1 MEKLNNFA
9 VFEGLD
15 GSGTSTQ
22 LALLEQK
29 LASGGFNSP
38 AFTATYEPT
47 GGAIGKL
54 IRSVLKKELA
64 LKAETLARL
73 FAADRSEHLYAAG
86 GIIERCQA
94 GELVICDRYTLS
106 SLVYQGIE
114 CGPELPRSLNESF
127 PAPELLLFLD
137 IDPGLAQRR
146 LAGRPSL
153 EIFEH
158 IEFQEKVRRQY
169 HALFEEYRKAGVRLE
184 IIDASQSMEKVAED
198 VWSAI
203 AKMPIICNSRNADN

>member
-1 MEKLNNFA
+1 MEILKNFA

-22 LALLEQK
+22 LALLKQK
-29 LASGGFNSP
+29 LASRAFNGK
-38 AFTATYEPT
+38 AFTATFEPT
-47 GGAIGKL
+47 DGAIGKL
-54 IRSVLKKELA
+54 IRSVLKNDLVLRA
-64 LKAETLARL
+64 DTLARL
-73 FAADRSEHLYAAG
+73 FAADRGEHLYAAG
-86 GIIERCQA
+86 GIVERCQR

-114 CGPELPRSLNESF
+114 CGMELPRSLNGAF

-137 IDPGLAQRR
+137 IDPGIAQQRM
-146 LAGRPSL
+146 AGRPSL

-169 HALFEEYRKAGVRLE
+169 HALFDEYRKAGVRLE
-184 IIDASQSMEKVAED
+184 IIDASQSVEKVAED
-198 VWSAI
+198 VWNEI
-203 AKMPIICNSRNADN
+203 AKMPIIKPGI

>member
-1 MEKLNNFA
+1 MEIISNFV

-22 LALLEQK
+22 LALLK
-29 LASGGFNSP
+29 DNFAKRGFNSP
-38 AFTATYEPT
+38 AFTATFEPT
-47 GGAIGKL
+47 GGTIGVL
-54 IRSVLKKELA
+54 IRSVLKKDLV
-64 LKAETLARL
+64 LRPDTLARL
-73 FAADRSEHLYAAG
+73 FAADRGEHLYAEG
-86 GIIERCQA
+86 GIIERCRR

-114 CGPELPRSLNESF
+114 CGIELPRGLNSSF
-127 PAPELLLFLD
+127 PAPELLLFFD
-137 IDPGLAQRR
+137 IDPKIAQER

-169 HALFEEYRKAGVRLE
+169 HALFDEYRQAGVRLE
-184 IIDASQSMEKVAED
+184 IIDASQSVEKVAED
-198 VWSAI
+198 VWKEI
-203 AKMPIICNSRNADN
+203 AKMPIIKYV